1 MKIIGFSDVITN
13 SSSEVF
19 AIYTEEGLEQI
30 KKIVDAVLKVGGSKL
45 TFDDLFTIELC
56 FDEDYAWDEYIE
68 EHPDAVRENVSDEEL
83 LQFCK
88 DHDSRRYEGGS
99 TLIYGFNITAKDEK
113 NRDTANIL
121 NGIDCIF
128 DHEERYC

>member
-19 AIYTEEGLEQI
+19 TIYTEEGLEQI
-30 KKIVDAVLKVGGSKL
+30 KKIVDAVLKVGGSEL

-68 EHPDAVRENVSDEEL
+68 EHPDAIRENVSTEEL

-88 DHDSRRYEGGS
+88 YRDNDHYEGS
-99 TLIYGFNITAKDEK
+99 TLIDGFSIVAKDKK
-113 NRDTANIL
+113 NTEAAQLL
-121 NGIDCIF
+121 NSIDCIF

>member
-19 AIYTEEGLEQI
+19 TIYTEEGLEQI
-30 KKIVDAVLKVGGSKL
+30 KKIVDAVLKVGGSEL

-68 EHPDAVRENVSDEEL
+68 EHPDAVRENVSTEEL

-88 DHDSRRYEGGS
+88 DHNNDYEGS
-99 TLIYGFNITAKDEK
+99 TLIDGFSIVAKDEK
-113 NRDTANIL
+113 NTEAAQLL
-121 NGIDCIF
+121 NGIDYIF

>member
-19 AIYTEEGLEQI
+19 TIYTEEGLEQI
-30 KKIVDAVLKVGGSKL
+30 KKIVDAVLKVGGSEL

-56 FDEDYAWDEYIE
+56 F
-68 EHPDAVRENVSDEEL
+68 EHPDAVRENVSTEEL

-88 DHDSRRYEGGS
+88 DRDNECYEGS
-99 TLIYGFNITAKDEK
+99 TLIDGFSIVAKDKK
-113 NRDTANIL
+113 NTEAAQLL

>member
-1 MKIIGFSDVITN
+1 MEIIGFSDVITN

-19 AIYTEEGLEQI
+19 TIYTEEGLEQI
-30 KKIVDAVLKVGGSKL
+30 KKIVDAVLKVGGSEL

-88 DHDSRRYEGGS
+88 DYDDGYYEGG
-99 TLIYGFNITAKDEK
+99 TLIDGFNIIAKDEK
-113 NRDTANIL
+113 NRDIANIL
-121 NGIDCIF
+121 SGIDCIF

>member
-19 AIYTEEGLEQI
+19 AIYTEEGLGQI
-30 KKIVDAVLKVGGSKL
+30 KKIVDAILKAGGSEL
-45 TFDDLFTIELC
+45 TFDDLFTIKLC

-88 DHDSRRYEGGS
+88 DYDNGHYEGY
-99 TLIYGFNITAKDEK
+99 TLIYGFDITAKDEK
-113 NRDTANIL
+113 NRDAANIL
-121 NGIDCIF
+121 SGIDCIF
-128 DHEERYC
+128 DHEERYNC

>member
-19 AIYTEEGLEQI
+19 TIYTEEGLEQI
-30 KKIVDAVLKVGGSKL
+30 KKIVDAVLKVGGSEL

-56 FDEDYAWDEYIE
+56 FDKDYAWDEYIE
-68 EHPDAVRENVSDEEL
+68 EYPDAVRENVSDEEL

-88 DHDSRRYEGGS
+88 DYDNRHYEGG
-99 TLIYGFNITAKDEK
+99 TLIDGFNIIAKDEK
-113 NRDTANIL
+113 NRDVANIL
-121 NGIDCIF
+121 SGIDYIF

>member
-19 AIYTEEGLEQI
+19 TIYTEEGLEQI
-30 KKIVDAVLKVGGSKL
+30 KRIVDAVLKVGGSEL
-45 TFDDLFTIELC
+45 TFDDLFEIKLL
-56 FDEDYAWDEYIE
+56 FDEDWAWDEYLD
-68 EHPDAVRENVSDEEL
+68 EHPEAKREDVSDEEL

-88 DHDSRRYEGGS
+88 ARDSMVYEGGN
-99 TLIYGFNITAKDEK
+99 LIDGFEVTAKDPKNEK
-113 NRDTANIL
+113 IAKVL
-121 NGIDCIF
+121 NTIGSVF

>member
-19 AIYTEEGLEQI
+19 TIYTEEGLEQI

-45 TFDDLFTIELC
+45 TFDDLFTIKLC

-88 DHDSRRYEGGS
+88 DYDSRHYEGD
-99 TLIYGFNITAKDEK
+99 TLIDGFNIIAKDEK
-113 NRDTANIL
+113 NRDAANIL
-121 NGIDCIF
+121 SGIDCIF